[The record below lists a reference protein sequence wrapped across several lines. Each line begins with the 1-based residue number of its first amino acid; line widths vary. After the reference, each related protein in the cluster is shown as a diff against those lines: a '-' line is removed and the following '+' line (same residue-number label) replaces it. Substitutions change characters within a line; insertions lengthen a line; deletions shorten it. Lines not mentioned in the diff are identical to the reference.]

1 MEYKGKKRKLTLAKK
16 KNIAELKAEKA
27 KYEEDKNN
35 PKVNKSKWSEN
46 RRKWVNL
53 FTQKGY
59 INPFAREYFAD
70 LKNEKS
76 DLKKFERITERIRE
90 ILIGNLRL
98 RIQNLLIQLL
108 CYTNIKDPA
117 FSWINCGNVTP
128 K

>member
-35 PKVNKSKWSEN
+35 PKVNKSMWSEN
-46 RRKWVNL
+46 KRKWVNL

-59 INPFAREYFAD
+59 INHFAREYFVD

-76 DLKKFERITERIRE
+76 DLKEFERITERIRE

-108 CYTNIKDPA
+108 CYTNIKELGLFMDKL
-117 FSWINCGNVTP
+117 W
-128 K
+128 KR